1 MNTNVIDANAM
12 DAIKVDDIKLEI
24 ANAIDANVIDTNAI
38 DANAIDAN
46 DIKLYFKPETNQEP
60 EKPNITTIILKCLE
74 YSNDAYGVEDKTK
87 LEKLQHKEFANSL
100 FNRVNLYYE
109 IIDDAIFIAFR
120 GTVTIYDVIND
131 INFIKAKMDEITTT
145 DVYVH
150 RGFYQ
155 DFKDIKSFLR
165 DLIEEEKAKNVKNI
179 YFTGHSR
186 GSSICTISC
195 AYIKTEF
202 PDLNIYNIGFGSPR
216 IGCEQF
222 VNYYNHLMR
231 DTTYLFR
238 EEFDIVAKLPIYGYG
253 DLMNQYMIKNNK
265 VVSLYHPI
273 EDDEII
279 DMIESRIQYH
289 RLEVYQK
296 CDYCVLP

>member
-1 MNTNVIDANAM
+1 MIKMN
-12 DAIKVDDIKLEI
+12 
-24 ANAIDANVIDTNAI
+24 TNAI

-46 DIKLYFKPETNQEP
+46 AIDANAKAIDANANAKAIEVNDIELDFKSEQEQEP
-60 EKPNITTIILKCLE
+60 KKTNITSIILKCLE
-74 YSNDAYGVEDKTK
+74 YSNDAYGVDDPNT
-87 LEKLQHKEFANSL
+87 KLQHKEFANSL

-109 IIDDAIFIAFR
+109 IMNDSIFIAFR

-150 RGFYQ
+150 RGFYH

-165 DLIEEEKAKNVKNI
+165 DLIEDEKEKSVKNI

-186 GSSICTISC
+186 GSSICTISSVF
-195 AYIKTEF
+195 IKTEF
-202 PDLNIYNIGFGSPR
+202 PDLNVYNIGFGCPR

-222 VNYYNHLMR
+222 TNYYNKLLR

-273 EDDEII
+273 DDDEII
-279 DMIESRIQYH
+279 DMIESRIKYH

-296 CDYCVLP
+296 CDYSVLP